1 MHAPLEQV
9 RNEWGVSPTTHFDP
23 IPTDNTRRHV

>member
-1 MHAPLEQV
+1 V
-9 RNEWGVSPTTHFDP
+9 RNEWGISPTTHFDP